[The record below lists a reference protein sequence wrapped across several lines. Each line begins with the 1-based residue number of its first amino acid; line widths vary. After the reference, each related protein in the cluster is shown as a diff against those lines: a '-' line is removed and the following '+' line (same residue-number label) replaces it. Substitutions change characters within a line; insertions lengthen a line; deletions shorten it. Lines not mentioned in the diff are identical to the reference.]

1 MPKVSIA
8 DQCQALG
15 RTACSCQCY
24 SACNI
29 FIYWTSVFIFFGH
42 QYRFWWGSMGRR
54 EQVLMNK
61 FFAGGIGFVKPLF
74 CGQHLPKGVVTF
86 CRFPWPLDSGEV
98 SYLGVD

>member
-29 FIYWTSVFIFFGH
+29 FIYWTTVFIFFGH
-42 QYRFWWGSMGRR
+42 QSRFWWGSMGRR
-54 EQVLMNK
+54 EQVWMHE
-61 FFAGGIGFVKPLF
+61 FIACGIEFVKPLV
-74 CGQHLPKGVVTF
+74 CEQHLPQGVVTIWPS
-86 CRFPWPLDSGEV
+86 PWSLDSRDV
-98 SYLGVD
+98 S